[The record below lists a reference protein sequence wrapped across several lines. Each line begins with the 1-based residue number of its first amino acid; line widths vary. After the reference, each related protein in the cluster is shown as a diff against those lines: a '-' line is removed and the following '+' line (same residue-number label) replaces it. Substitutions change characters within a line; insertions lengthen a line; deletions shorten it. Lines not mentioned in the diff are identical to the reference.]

1 MITQNDES
9 SGRRQFSISVGR
21 LRRVLSHFIAVVRDR
36 RILALLGILALAAYL
51 RLWNI
56 EHLFNILHD
65 YDEGAYSLGARFIS
79 QGYLPYRDFLL
90 VHPPLYDL
98 VLAGVYKVFGYS
110 FFYGRY
116 LSVALSLAAIV
127 LLYLIGKRM
136 YHPAAGLTAAALFAV
151 SPMVMYLGRRA
162 VQESL
167 GILLILVA
175 VYFAVVFVDNRK
187 ENRLLFC
194 GLALGLA
201 VATKYL
207 FIPVAVGVVTT
218 VVLLT
223 AGEGFWRLIK
233 SLGRADLWLFYACL
247 AAVIYSLLLL
257 FKWVF
262 NIEVSIPLID
272 PLYLTPG
279 DMAVAALVFV
289 LPFFAS
295 AALLKMQ
302 LPARRLLRALWNVK
316 RNKGLWL
323 LAGGT
328 VGGFAC
334 ATAYFWIVSPHEFVW
349 QTVLMQQSRSLA
361 EFPSLTGLIRLTPLN
376 TGFLRMISL
385 PIMLVI
391 PFVLLILN
399 RRTFSERDYFVAMVL
414 GVSFVLCQGF
424 PAMPR
429 YYASLYPFLFLAMS
443 SMVPPLDPRMLANR
457 LKAGLLVVLTVFL
470 LFLSLSVILLKNYTG
485 YDALLPGAVFSTN
498 EEQMYGKALGFLE
511 EAGARKIYATSP
523 SFPAMSSELD
533 CSRAFDIFALLW
545 LEGKPTEEIVQ
556 DLIDEGVDY
565 VLLDEWIRYWGGPK
579 TRQVRELTEQ
589 VRNNS
594 RLVKVIEPDS
604 PCMVEI
610 YRLGAEA
617 EGVFNGEF
625 GQWVTLRD
633 MMLPLGG
640 EPVLVDGL
648 GDVAGI
654 GRARV
659 AGKECVKLIVCEA
672 GQKDGN
678 RESTH
683 AGISQR
689 ILFPEDEVRV
699 EILPQV
705 NAAPSGRPELL
716 PGIHF
721 TDESGHSVVVGFSD
735 RVTGE
740 EVFEHE
746 SGYRLLVLKEAQMG
760 EWSEQTIDLAR
771 YWDRTGWPRPR
782 EVSMLVVSS
791 AHYQNPG
798 CYSFCIAS
806 AEVGGA

>member
-1 MITQNDES
+1 MS
-9 SGRRQFSISVGR
+9 RFVS
-21 LRRVLSHFIAVVRDR
+21 VVRSR
-36 RILALLGILALAAYL
+36 RTLALLAIIALAAYL

-65 YDEGAYSLGARFIS
+65 YDEGAYSIGARFIS

-90 VHPPLYDL
+90 VHPPLFDL
-98 VLAGVYKVFGYS
+98 VLAAVYRVFGYS

-116 LSVALSLAAIV
+116 LSVALSLASIV

-167 GILLILVA
+167 GILLVLIAAYLAVA
-175 VYFAVVFVDNRK
+175 FIDNRK
-187 ENRLLFC
+187 EDRLLFC

-207 FIPVAVGVVTT
+207 FIPVAVGVIAT

-223 AGEGFWRLIK
+223 AGEGFWRSIRGLA
-233 SLGRADLWLFYACL
+233 RARLWLFYACL
-247 AAVIYSLLLL
+247 AAIVYSLLLL

-262 NIEVSIPLID
+262 SIDVSVPLID
-272 PLYLTPG
+272 PLYLTSG
-279 DMAVAALVFV
+279 DMAVAVLVFV
-289 LPFFAS
+289 VPFFAS

-302 LPARRLLRALWNVK
+302 FPFRRLLRALWNVR
-316 RNKGLWL
+316 RNRGLWF

-328 VGGFAC
+328 VAGFFC
-334 ATAYFWIVSPHEFVW
+334 VTAYFWIACPHEFVS

-391 PFVLLILN
+391 PFVLLMLS
-399 RRTFSERDYFVAMVL
+399 RKSFSERDYFVAMVL
-414 GVSFVLCQGF
+414 LVSFVLCQGF

-429 YYASLYPFLFLAMS
+429 YYASLYPFLFLAMG
-443 SMVPPLDPRMLANR
+443 SMVPPLDPRILADR
-457 LKAGLLVVLTVFL
+457 LKAGLLVVMTVFL

-498 EEQMYGKALGFLE
+498 EEQMYSESLSFLE
-511 EAGARKIYATSP
+511 AAGARKIYATSP
-523 SFPAMSSELD
+523 SFPAMSPELD

-579 TRQVRELTEQ
+579 TRQVRELTAQ
-589 VRNNS
+589 VRNNG

-617 EGVFNGEF
+617 EGIFNGGF
-625 GQWVTLRD
+625 DQWVTQVK
-633 MMLPLGG
+633 MALPLGW
-640 EPVLVDGL
+640 EPVLVDG
-648 GDVAGI
+648 GSDVAGI
-654 GRARV
+654 GRAHV
-659 AGKECVKLIVCEA
+659 AGRDCVRLIACEY
-672 GQKDGN
+672 GEKDDK

-683 AGISQR
+683 AGISQKV
-689 ILFPEDEVRV
+689 LFPDEGVKLEV
-699 EILPQV
+699 LPQV
-705 NAAPSGRPELL
+705 SAAPSGRPELV
-716 PGIHF
+716 PGVHF
-721 TDESGHSVVVGFSD
+721 TDDSGHSVVVGFSD
-735 RVTGE
+735 RLTGE
-740 EVFEHE
+740 QVFEHE
-746 SGYRLLVLKEAQMG
+746 SGYRLLVLKEAPMG

-771 YWDRTGWPRPR
+771 YWDQAGWPRPR

-798 CYSFCIAS
+798 CYSLCIAS
-806 AEVGGA
+806 VGVGGA

>member
-1 MITQNDES
+1 MQLE
-9 SGRRQFSISVGR
+9 RRQLSAPVGR
-21 LRRVLSHFIAVVRDR
+21 LGRLLTRFVAVVRSR
-36 RILALLGILALAAYL
+36 QTLALLGVLALAAYL

-79 QGYLPYRDFLL
+79 QGYLPYRDFVL

-98 VLAGVYKVFGYS
+98 VLAGLYKVSGYS

-116 LSVALSLAAIV
+116 LSVALSLVAIL

-175 VYFAVVFVDNRK
+175 VYFAVAFIDNRK
-187 ENRLLFC
+187 EDRLLFC

-207 FIPVAVGVVTT
+207 FIPVAVGVVAT
-218 VVLLT
+218 VVLIT
-223 AGEGFWRLIK
+223 AGEGFWRSIRGLA
-233 SLGRADLWLFYACL
+233 RAQLWLFYACL

-262 NIEVSIPLID
+262 RIDVSIPLIE

-279 DMAVAALVFV
+279 NVAVAVLVFV
-289 LPFFAS
+289 VPFFAS

-316 RNKGLWL
+316 RDKGLWL

-328 VGGFAC
+328 VLGFFC
-334 ATAYFWIVSPHEFVW
+334 VTAYFWIVCPQEFVG

-361 EFPSLTGLIRLTPLN
+361 EFPSLTGMIRLTPLN

-391 PFVLLILN
+391 PFVLLILS
-399 RRTFSERDYFVAMVL
+399 RRTFAEKDYFVAMVL
-414 GVSFVLCQGF
+414 LVSFVLCQGF

-443 SMVPPLDPRMLANR
+443 SMVPPLDPRMLASR

-498 EEQMYGKALGFLE
+498 EEEMYDEALGFLE
-511 EAGARKIYATSP
+511 EAGATKIYATSP
-523 SFPAMSSELD
+523 SFPAMSPELD

-556 DLIDEGVDY
+556 NLIDEGVDY

-579 TRQVRELTEQ
+579 TRQVRELTAQ
-589 VRNNS
+589 VRNNG

-610 YRLGAEA
+610 YRLGAEP
-617 EGVFNGEF
+617 EGVFNGDF
-625 GQWVTLRD
+625 DQWVTQLK
-633 MMLPLGG
+633 MELPLGW
-640 EPVLVDGL
+640 EPVLVDG
-648 GDVAGI
+648 GNDVAGI
-654 GRARV
+654 GRAHV
-659 AGKECVKLIVCEA
+659 AGKDCVRLIVCEY
-672 GQKDGN
+672 GQKDDK

-683 AGISQR
+683 AGVSQKFR
-689 ILFPEDEVRV
+689 FPEAEVRV

-716 PGIHF
+716 SGIHF
-721 TDESGHSVVVGFSD
+721 TDESGHSVVVGFSGS
-735 RVTGE
+735 VTGE
-740 EVFEHE
+740 QVFEHE

-760 EWSEQTIDLAR
+760 EWSQQTIDLAR
-771 YWDRTGWPRPR
+771 YWDGVGWPRPR

-798 CYSFCIAS
+798 CYSLCVAS
-806 AEVGGA
+806 VGVGGG